1 MGPYVGFLQSLFVS
15 SVRCCGWVPCAPG
28 SVGAG
33 GPGAPKLFCCSSSGR
48 VSERVRLFGKWSFH
62 AFGYCARISKLAFSE
77 SNSQ

>member
-1 MGPYVGFLQSLFVS
+1 MGPSVGFLQSLCLLSDAAAGFL
-15 SVRCCGWVPCAPG
+15 APR
-28 SVGAG
+28 GAG

-48 VSERVRLFGKWSFH
+48 VSERLSVFGKCSFH